1 MKAWDIRQGFVQPIF
16 VNKNFE
22 AGVTTIQS
30 HPFVEHLVAVGRL
43 VMVTHFK
50 PMSVLHLYCPAT
62 TTQSVCLTL
71 ENHQSPLYQQ
81 TSVAAPGVLNG
92 IRLQVAS
99 MTS

>member
-30 HPFVEHLVAVGRL
+30 HPFVEHSVAVGRW
-43 VMVTHFK
+43 VVVTHLKLIFV
-50 PMSVLHLYCPAT
+50 PHLYRPAMT
-62 TTQSVCLTL
+62 TKSACLTL

-81 TSVAAPGVLNG
+81 MSVEAPGVLNG
-92 IRLQVAS
+92 TRLQVAS